1 MEMKDK
7 KLATEVAEER
17 MSMIAPLL
25 SQYMDG
31 GQVAQIRQEICER
44 NQISQ
49 RTLERYLSA
58 YLSGGFDALKPQS
71 EYSARDCAPQPLK
84 LSIHSGGIE
93 HPCRCR

>member
-71 EYSARDCAPQPLK
+71 KCPAEVSRPLLK
-84 LSIHSGGIE
+84 SWSWREKRNLDF
-93 HPCRCR
+93 

>member
-58 YLSGGFDALKPQS
+58 YPSGVACRCHP
-71 EYSARDCAPQPLK
+71 APQGTPQPK
-84 LSIHSGGIE
+84 YPDHY
-93 HPCRCR
+93 

>member
-58 YLSGGFDALKPQS
+58 YLTKPSSSAGNSPAEVSRPLLKS
-71 EYSARDCAPQPLK
+71 WSWREKRNLDF
-84 LSIHSGGIE
+84 
-93 HPCRCR
+93 